1 MRIAILALQ
10 GAFIEHSKML
20 AQLGVESFEVRQ
32 AADWE
37 QPKDALIIPGGEST
51 TMLKLLCELNLL
63 APIKQAIED
72 GLPVFGTCAG
82 LILLAKHVVGDV
94 LQRHIDDGYH
104 RLPQRIRTSAGQ
116 LLYRKQREGHRSCR
130 ANDLYPRTLHYQ
142 CGQGCGGIGRG

>member
-20 AQLGVESFEVRQ
+20 ARLGVESFEVRQ

-51 TMLKLLCELNLL
+51 TMLKLLSELNLL
-63 APIKQAIED
+63 APIRQAIED

-94 LQRHIDDGYH
+94 FATHINDGHH
-104 RLPQRIRTSAGQ
+104 RLPQRIRPSVGQ
-116 LLYRKQREGHRSCR
+116 FLCTKQC
-130 ANDLYPRTLHYQ
+130 
-142 CGQGCGGIGRG
+142 

>member
-72 GLPVFGTCAG
+72 GLRCGRRSAT
-82 LILLAKHVVGDV
+82 
-94 LQRHIDDGYH
+94 HIDDGHH

-116 LLYRKQREGHRSCR
+116 LLYRKQRKRHRPCR
-130 ANDLYPRTLHYQ
+130 ANDLYPRALHHQ
-142 CGQGCGGIGRG
+142 CG